1 MFTVKKIDRSLAAAL
16 LPPRKENSCKSDFGA
31 VLTVAGS
38 PVYRGAAYFSS
49 VAALRSGAGYVTLA
63 GPEPVLPAVV
73 TSGVVTVR
81 LKSRRGTISSRAWR
95 QVDSLLDRYDVLS
108 FGCGLSRI
116 SGIPARLERFFDR
129 ILISLQR
136 RSIPV
141 ILDADGLQLLS
152 RACCAVPARELP
164 GKLVLTPHP
173 GEMARLANLSV
184 EEVQKDRVA
193 VAGATAL
200 RFGAVVVLKG
210 RETIVTDG
218 QKTLVNTTGS
228 SALAKAGT
236 GDVLTGI
243 IGGFCAQGLSPFDAA
258 TLGVYVHGLAGEQ
271 AATKKTDY
279 GVLADDVL
287 GYIPDA
293 IHALL

>member
-1 MFTVKKIDRSLAAAL
+1 MKTIDRSFAASL
-16 LPPRKENSCKSDFGA
+16 LPPRKEDSSKGDFGS
-31 VLTVAGS
+31 VLAVAGS
-38 PVYRGAAYFSS
+38 PSYRGAAYFSS

-63 GPEPVLPAVV
+63 GPEAVLPAVV
-73 TSGVVTVR
+73 TAGVVTVR
-81 LKSRRGTISSRAWR
+81 LKSRRGTVSSRAWR
-95 QVDSLLDRYDVLS
+95 QVDAILDRYDVLAL
-108 FGCGLSRI
+108 GCGLSRI

-129 ILISLQR
+129 ILLSLQR
-136 RSIPV
+136 RNIPV
-141 ILDADGLQLLS
+141 ILDADGIQLLS
-152 RACCAVPARELP
+152 RACCAVPARQIP

-173 GEMARLANLSV
+173 GEMARLAGISV
-184 EEVQKDRVA
+184 EAVQQDRAAVA
-193 VAGATAL
+193 VATAL

-218 QKTLVNTTGS
+218 QDLLVNTTGT

-243 IGGFCAQGLSPFDAA
+243 IAGFCAQGLSLLAA
-258 TLGVYVHGLAGEQ
+258 ASLGVYVHGLAGEQ
-271 AATKKTDY
+271 AATKKTEY

-287 GYIPDA
+287 SFIPDA

>member
-1 MFTVKKIDRSLAAAL
+1 MKTIDRSFAASL
-16 LPPRKENSCKSDFGA
+16 LPPRKEDSSKGDFGS
-31 VLTVAGS
+31 VLAVAGS
-38 PVYRGAAYFSS
+38 PSYRGAAYFSS

-63 GPEPVLPAVV
+63 GPEAVLPAVV
-73 TSGVVTVR
+73 TAGVVTVR
-81 LKSRRGTISSRAWR
+81 LKSRRGTVSSRAWR
-95 QVDSLLDRYDVLS
+95 QVDAILDRYDVLAL
-108 FGCGLSRI
+108 GCGLSRI

-129 ILISLQR
+129 ILLSLQR
-136 RSIPV
+136 RNIPV
-141 ILDADGLQLLS
+141 ILDADGIQLLS
-152 RACCAVPARELP
+152 RACCAGPARQIP

-173 GEMARLANLSV
+173 GEMARLAGISV
-184 EEVQKDRVA
+184 EAVQQDRAAVA
-193 VAGATAL
+193 VATAL

-218 QKTLVNTTGS
+218 QDLLVNTTGT

-243 IGGFCAQGLSPFDAA
+243 IAGFCAQGLSPLAA
-258 TLGVYVHGLAGEQ
+258 ASLGVYVHGLAGEQ
-271 AATKKTDY
+271 AATKKTEY

-287 GYIPDA
+287 SFIPDA

>member
-1 MFTVKKIDRSLAAAL
+1 MKKIDRSLAAAL
-16 LPPRKENSCKSDFGA
+16 LPPRKEDTCKGDFGS

-38 PVYRGAAYFSS
+38 PAYRGAAYFSS
-49 VAALRSGAGYVTLA
+49 VAALRTGAGYVTLA

-73 TSGVVTVR
+73 AAGVVTVR
-81 LKSRRGTISSRAWR
+81 LKSRRGTVSSRAWR
-95 QVDSLLDRYDVLS
+95 QIDTLIDRHDVFSL
-108 FGCGLSRI
+108 GCGLSRI

-136 RSIPV
+136 RDIPV
-141 ILDADGLQLLS
+141 VIDADGIRLLS
-152 RACCAVPARELP
+152 RACCAVPARLLP
-164 GKLVLTPHP
+164 KKLVLTPHP
-173 GEMARLANLSV
+173 GEMARLTNLSV

-193 VAGATAL
+193 VAEDAAL

-243 IGGFCAQGLSPFDAA
+243 IAGFCAQGLSPFDAA

-271 AATKKTDY
+271 AAAMKTDY

-287 GYIPDA
+287 SSIPAA